1 VPSAPLAA
9 SSQAR
14 LRKSPIPLTKIS
26 APESTNI
33 ASVGPSKTINATT
46 PSAIPPRMNN
56 QVRWASFTR
65 GSRLSVLSSIDG
77 RVAQTT
83 PTGIATTMASRRRH
97 HSPPHHS
104 LRTKNQTATEASPKK
119 NVRR

>member
-1 VPSAPLAA
+1 
-9 SSQAR
+9 
-14 LRKSPIPLTKIS
+14 
-26 APESTNI
+26 
-33 ASVGPSKTINATT
+33 
-46 PSAIPPRMNN
+46 MNN
-56 QVRWASFTR
+56 QVRRASFTR
-65 GSRLSVLSSIDG
+65 DSPLSVLSSIDG